1 MIKKAAVCALNKPT
15 ISVTGNTDNTEEI
28 SPHPSGKDILN
39 WTLKTMSRSPSEIF
53 WTQLGTIL
61 ICALPMSFCIW
72 LGRDV
77 YLETPSEALFLVYTF
92 AGAAFYLIALIVRQK
107 TIFNYTLKTDGATV
121 EYYLHYPDFASS
133 FFKGIAIFVM
143 LVFGFV
149 AILTGSLLFLVGP
162 VAMAFIAAIKLLN
175 WENPVHHRQT
185 APWQL
190 HEFVTVDHK
199 RLMVIIHCDDITTG
213 FAARFPSKALMD
225 KYLAFLR
232 EVLPANVEYIEK
244 ATHWYQG

>member
-1 MIKKAAVCALNKPT
+1 MTEQNTSATHVHKSEKPASDVLKT
-15 ISVTGNTDNTEEI
+15 QNTNLKI
-28 SPHPSGKDILN
+28 NGKDLLN
-39 WTLKTMSRSPSEIF
+39 WTIKTIARSPKETLLSELSIIC
-53 WTQLGTIL
+53 L
-61 ICALPMSFCIW
+61 CALVLSFILWASWDHYIENPMSSSYQIVT
-72 LGRDV
+72 L
-77 YLETPSEALFLVYTF
+77 T
-92 AGAAFYLIALIVRQK
+92 GAAIYIIALGVRQK

-121 EYYLHYPDFASS
+121 EYYLHYPDFASY

-190 HEFVTVDHK
+190 HEFVTVDYK

-244 ATHWYQG
+244 ATHWRQG

>member
-1 MIKKAAVCALNKPT
+1 
-15 ISVTGNTDNTEEI
+15 
-28 SPHPSGKDILN
+28 
-39 WTLKTMSRSPSEIF
+39 
-53 WTQLGTIL
+53 
-61 ICALPMSFCIW
+61 
-72 LGRDV
+72 
-77 YLETPSEALFLVYTF
+77 
-92 AGAAFYLIALIVRQK
+92 
-107 TIFNYTLKTDGATV
+107 
-121 EYYLHYPDFASS
+121 
-133 FFKGIAIFVM
+133 M
-143 LVFGFV
+143 LVFGLV
-149 AILTGSLLFLVGP
+149 AVLTGSLLFLVGP
-162 VAMAFIAAIKLLN
+162 VAMSFIAAIKLLN

-244 ATHWYQG
+244 ATNWHQG

>member
-1 MIKKAAVCALNKPT
+1 MNQQEQALDLSK
-15 ISVTGNTDNTEEI
+15 
-28 SPHPSGKDILN
+28 GKDILN
-39 WTLKTMSRSPSEIF
+39 WKVKTLARSPKEIMI
-53 WTQLGTIL
+53 TQLGFI
-61 ICALPMSFCIW
+61 AF
-72 LGRDV
+72 
-77 YLETPSEALFLVYTF
+77 YLTASALFIWGGWIMFSDSLYSLVYTVL
-92 AGAAFYLIALIVRQK
+92 ALVGYLAYFVGLLIRQK

-149 AILTGSLLFLVGP
+149 AVLTGSLLFLVGP

-185 APWQL
+185 APWHL
-190 HEFVTVDHK
+190 HEFVTVDHR

-244 ATHWYQG
+244 ATNWYQG

>member
-1 MIKKAAVCALNKPT
+1 MNPQERT
-15 ISVTGNTDNTEEI
+15 S
-28 SPHPSGKDILN
+28 
-39 WTLKTMSRSPSEIF
+39 TLP
-53 WTQLGTIL
+53 Q
-61 ICALPMSFCIW
+61 
-72 LGRDV
+72 GRDV
-77 YLETPSEALFLVYTF
+77 MDWRIKTLARSPREMMITQSIFIVLYLTGCTLYMWGGWIMFSDSLYSLVGTVLALAGIF
-92 AGAAFYLIALIVRQK
+92 AYFTGLLIRQK

-149 AILTGSLLFLVGP
+149 AVLTGSLLFLVGP

-190 HEFVTVDHK
+190 HEFVTVDYK

-213 FAARFPSKALMD
+213 FAARFPSTALMD

-244 ATHWYQG
+244 ATHWRQG